1 MSVKQVLDKYVD
13 TTVFS
18 YKRVDGTR
26 TSVRIPKYII
36 GEIKKVCVEKK
47 ITVQYLARCIEGQR
61 PEGLNQSDALRYA
74 FFEIIVLGKGID
86 LND

>member
-1 MSVKQVLDKYVD
+1 MSVKQVLDKYID

-18 YKRVDGTR
+18 YKRVDGTK
-26 TSVRIPKYII
+26 TSARVPKYII
-36 GEIKKVCVEKK
+36 GEIKKVCKDKK
-47 ITVQYLARCIEGQR
+47 ISMSFLARCIESQR